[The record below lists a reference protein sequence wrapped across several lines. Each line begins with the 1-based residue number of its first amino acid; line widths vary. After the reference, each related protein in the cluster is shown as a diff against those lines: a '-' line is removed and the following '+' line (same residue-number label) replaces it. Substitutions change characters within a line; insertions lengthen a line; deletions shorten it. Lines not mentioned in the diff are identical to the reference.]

1 MIQECRMMQEEIV
14 KLRRDLHRIPELGC
28 VLPETCAYVEARLKE
43 LGIPCRQIA
52 ENGGILAEI
61 DTGKPG
67 KTLLFRADM
76 DALPVPEETG
86 LPFSSE
92 REGRMHACGHDAH
105 TAMLL
110 AAAKVILKHREKLS
124 GTVRLLFQTGEE
136 VMDGA
141 EMAIREGALEP
152 RPDAVFGM
160 HIGTIMGAEIPAG
173 TVVAAPGCVMAS
185 CDRFLIRI
193 KGVGCHGSTPEK
205 GVDPITVGSHIV
217 TGLQELIARECPG
230 RDARVLT
237 VCRFTAGHTW
247 NVIPDTAEL
256 EGTVRAVSDAVRQQ
270 ILERIREIAQGIART
285 YRAEAEVE
293 MALGSA
299 PVINNPEM
307 AELAAQAAAAAVGAD
322 HVMTQIAGPTMIA
335 EDFASY
341 LQRVPGAFLFLSSSN
356 PAKGTDRPHHSSRFD
371 IDEDVLWEGAAVFA
385 SIAKRY
391 LGAK

>member
-1 MIQECRMMQEEIV
+1 MQEEIIRI
-14 KLRRDLHRIPELGC
+14 RRDLHRIPELGC
-28 VLPETCAYVEARLKE
+28 NLPETCAYVESHLEK
-43 LGIPCRQIA
+43 LGIPFRRIR

-67 KTLLFRADM
+67 KTLMFRADM
-76 DALPVPEETG
+76 DALPVTEETG

-110 AAAKVILKHREKLS
+110 AAAKVIRQHREELS

-173 TVVAAPGCVMAS
+173 TVIAAPGCVMAS

-193 KGVGCHGSTPEK
+193 KGIGCHGSTPEK
-205 GVDPITVGSHIV
+205 GVDPITVGAHIV

-230 RDARVLT
+230 RDAKVLT

-256 EGTVRAVSDAVRQQ
+256 EGTVRAVSEDVRQQ
-270 ILERIREIAQGIART
+270 ILGRIREIAEGIARS
-285 YRAEAEVE
+285 YRAEAAVE

-299 PVINNPEM
+299 PVINDPGM
-307 AELAAQAAAAAVGAD
+307 AELAAEAASAAVGAD
-322 HVMTQIAGPTMIA
+322 RVMTQIAGPTMIA

-356 PAKGTDRPHHSSRFD
+356 PEKGTDRPHHSSRFD
-371 IDEDVLWEGAAVFA
+371 IDEDVLWEGAAVFV
-385 SIAKRY
+385 SIAERY
-391 LGAK
+391 LTEKFGNGGKR